1 MRLTEVIYYHLQVEN
16 NTKHCCEVFTVRIIQ
31 YDICLLGRR
40 KEGGGGRNIKLTPTD
55 AVPRFKPGSISKNLI
70 SKHRRISV
78 K

>member
-1 MRLTEVIYYHLQVEN
+1 MR
-16 NTKHCCEVFTVRIIQ
+16 
-31 YDICLLGRR
+31 
-40 KEGGGGRNIKLTPTD
+40 GGGGRNLKLTPTD